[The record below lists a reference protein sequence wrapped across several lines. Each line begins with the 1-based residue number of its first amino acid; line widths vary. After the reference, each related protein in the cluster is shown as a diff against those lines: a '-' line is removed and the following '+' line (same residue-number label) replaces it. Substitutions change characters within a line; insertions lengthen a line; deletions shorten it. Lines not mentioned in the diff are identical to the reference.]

1 MSESPG
7 VTPPGAAARRETVGS
22 LMRRQFITIAPDACL
37 LDAEQVMRLARVRHL
52 AVVRAG
58 VLVGLLSYRDVL
70 EASIVRLLHERLG
83 HLRLTRVDGLM
94 HRRPHTIGPD
104 APLAEAAHRLAR
116 LRIGCLPVVE
126 DSRSGPRV
134 IGLLTESDL
143 LMAAYDSWP
152 ELPRA

>member
-7 VTPPGAAARRETVGS
+7 TPPVSPAAGHETVGS
-22 LMRRQFITIAPDACL
+22 LMRRQFMSVAPDASL

-83 HLRLTRVDGLM
+83 HLRVTRVDGLM
-94 HRRPHTIGPD
+94 HRRPHTIGPE

-116 LRIGCLPVVE
+116 LHIGCLPVVQA
-126 DSRSGPRV
+126 SRSGPRV
-134 IGLLTESDL
+134 LGLLTESDL
-143 LMAAYDSWP
+143 LRAAYDSWP